1 MKNINTARKTQSVMN
16 TFDSFVY
23 KTLNTESVQI
33 EKLEPTELDSLIG
46 SFLLSIKKADESEYE
61 PDTLTS
67 YHRGIDRYLRE
78 NNYQH
83 SIITDRPFQNSRNIL
98 ISKRTDLKKKG
109 KGGNL
114 IKPNLLSLRRKIF

>member
-1 MKNINTARKTQSVMN
+1 MPQSLFLLKTDKNTFIDEMKNINTAHKTKSVMN

-98 ISKRTDLKKKG
+98 TSKRTD
-109 KGGNL
+109 
-114 IKPNLLSLRRKIF
+114 F

>member
-1 MKNINTARKTQSVMN
+1 MLQSLFLLMTEKTTFIDEMKNINTVRKTKSIMN

-46 SFLLSIKKADESEYE
+46 SFLLSVRKADGSEYE

-98 ISKRTDLKKKG
+98 TSIEVSEK
-109 KGGNL
+109 N
-114 IKPNLLSLRRKIF
+114 

>member
-1 MKNINTARKTQSVMN
+1 MKNINTAHKTKSVMN

-98 ISKRTDLKKKG
+98 TSKRTD
-109 KGGNL
+109 
-114 IKPNLLSLRRKIF
+114 F

>member
-46 SFLLSIKKADESEYE
+46 SFLLSVRKADVSEYE

-83 SIITDRPFQNSRNIL
+83 SIITDHPFQNSRNIL
-98 ISKRTDLKKKG
+98 TSIEVSGR
-109 KGGNL
+109 
-114 IKPNLLSLRRKIF
+114 I